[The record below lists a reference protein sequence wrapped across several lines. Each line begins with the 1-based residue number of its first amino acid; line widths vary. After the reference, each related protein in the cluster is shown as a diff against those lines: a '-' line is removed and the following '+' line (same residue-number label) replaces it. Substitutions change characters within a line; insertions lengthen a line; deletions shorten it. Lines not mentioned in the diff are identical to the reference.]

1 MVLKIN
7 NFGYGNNL
15 NSGKIIAVIGGN
27 QCSLEEYDIAYE
39 VGRLIA
45 QSGAILVCGGKGGVM
60 EAACKGAVDA
70 NGLTIGILP
79 SDNIQEANEYVQV
92 PIATGMGIA
101 RNIIIVRTAQAL
113 ISINGRYG
121 TLSEMAFA
129 AQLNK
134 PLFSLQPWLKL
145 PDAIIVDSPKE
156 AVKMALASI
165 E

>member
-1 MVLKIN
+1 M
-7 NFGYGNNL
+7 
-15 NSGKIIAVIGGN
+15 
-27 QCSLEEYDIAYE
+27 EEYDMAYE

-79 SDNIQEANEYVQV
+79 SDNIQEANEYVLV
-92 PIATGMGIA
+92 PVATGMGIA
-101 RNIIIVRTAQAL
+101 RNIIIVRTAQAV

-121 TLSEMAFA
+121 TLSEMAFT
-129 AQLNK
+129 AQLDK
-134 PLFSLQPWLKL
+134 PLFSLQPWLEL
-145 PDAIIVDSPKE
+145 PDAIIVDSPEE

-165 E
+165 D